1 MKLLRVIAIAACAI
15 VAAALPLVAQAQGKI
30 EKPKVALA
38 VGGKAGF
45 YYLPLTIAERLG
57 YFKDEG
63 LDVEIS
69 DFAGGSKALQAVVG
83 GSADVVSGAWENTI
97 DQQPKGLN
105 MQGFVLMGRYP
116 AISLGIAKSKAGVY
130 KSPKDLRGMKIGV
143 SAPGSSTNRLV
154 LHMLAKDGLKG
165 DDVSIIGVGTASGAI
180 AALESGNIDAI
191 SNVDPVITML
201 ESKGEIVL
209 IADTRT
215 AKGTAAVFGSPDM
228 PAAALYAPI
237 EFVKKN
243 PNTVQALTN
252 AMVRALL
259 WLDKATPAQ
268 VVATVPPEYL
278 LGDKAGYLASYNKVK
293 DAFSTDGLFNKEGA
307 DNTLRVLAA
316 FNPAVKP
323 ASINL
328 TQTYDNQYVERA
340 LAKYKK

>member
-1 MKLLRVIAIAACAI
+1 MKLFRTFAIAVCAT
-15 VAAALPLVAQAQGKI
+15 VAGALPLIAQAQGKI
-30 EKPKVALA
+30 EKPKVSIA

-69 DFAGGSKALQAVVG
+69 DFEGGSKALQAVVG

-105 MQGFVLMGRYP
+105 MQGFVLQGRYP
-116 AISLGIAKSKAGVY
+116 AISMGIAKAKAGAY
-130 KSPKDLRGMKIGV
+130 KSPKDLKGMKIGV

-165 DDVSIIGVGTASGAI
+165 DDVSIIGVGTAAGAI
-180 AALESGNIDAI
+180 AAVESGNIDAI

-201 ESKGEIVL
+201 ESKGDIVV

-215 AKGTAAVFGSPDM
+215 AKGTAAVFGSPEM

-237 EFVKKN
+237 DFVKKN

-252 AMVRALL
+252 AMVRALI
-259 WLDKATPAQ
+259 WLQKATPDQIAS
-268 VVATVPPEYL
+268 TVPPEYL
-278 LGDKAGYLASYNKVK
+278 LGNKAG
-293 DAFSTDGLFNKEGA
+293 
-307 DNTLRVLAA
+307 
-316 FNPAVKP
+316 
-323 ASINL
+323 
-328 TQTYDNQYVERA
+328 
-340 LAKYKK
+340 

>member
-1 MKLLRVIAIAACAI
+1 MKLFRMIALAACATL
-15 VAAALPLVAQAQGKI
+15 AAALPFAAQAQAKL
-30 EKPKVALA
+30 EKSKVSIA

-63 LDVEIS
+63 LEVEIS
-69 DFAGGSKALQAVVG
+69 DFEGGSKALQAVVG

-105 MQGFVLMGRYP
+105 MQGFVLQGRYP
-116 AISLGIAKSKAGVY
+116 AISMGIAKSKAAGY

-165 DDVSIIGVGTASGAI
+165 DDVSIIGVGTAAGAI

-201 ESKGEIVL
+201 ESKGDIVV

-215 AKGTAAVFGSPDM
+215 AKGTAAVFGSADM

-237 EFVKKN
+237 DFVKKN

-259 WLDKATPAQ
+259 WLQKATPDQIA
-268 VVATVPPEYL
+268 ATVPPEYL

-293 DAFSTDGLFNKEGA
+293 DAFSPDGKFNKEGA
-307 DNTLRVLAA
+307 ENTLKYLAA

-323 ASINL
+323 AAINL
-328 TQTYDNQYVERA
+328 TQTFDNSYVDKA
-340 LAKYKK
+340 LAKYKR